1 MLAIEVLEGGRV
13 IDRLEISG
21 ESRRGGECVSERAFG
36 AVETSKGEGVR
47 GGGTCC
53 SWKTGSEMVGVTGGG
68 GRLREVRGG
77 PVMTSS
83 PILTFSTGGKEG
95 SSARGVGCSS
105 LAKPF
110 EMAPSGSCGFF
121 SIGVTTSSGSDSS
134 SFGVAAP
141 LSLETHS
148 SSSPSSEG
156 LAIENPILCFEL
168 TRGTGARRIAA
179 GLTCSLDWTL
189 TLLFVLD
196 TWPDPRPF
204 CGLRGQTR
212 RPARGR
218 DAHLQMKIPPGLIGV
233 FRGPRIL
240 LGELKVESELS
251 AAARRRPRVRAS
263 EAAAC
268 AMPFGGHG
276 G

>member
-1 MLAIEVLEGGRV
+1 MSGCGRRAWLAILAIEVVEGGRV
-13 IDRLEISG
+13 IERFEISG
-21 ESRRGGECVSERAFG
+21 ESRRGGECVSERAFTAG
-36 AVETSKGEGVR
+36 ETRWGEGVR
-47 GGGTCC
+47 GGNKCC
-53 SWKTGSEMVGVTGGG
+53 SWETGSEMVGVSGGG

-77 PVMTSS
+77 PVMTSWS
-83 PILTFSTGGKEG
+83 IFIFSTGGKEG

-110 EMAPSGSCGFF
+110 EMAPTGKCGFF
-121 SIGVTTSSGSDSS
+121 SIGVTTSSGSDS

-156 LAIENPILCFEL
+156 LAIENPILCLEL

-179 GLTCSLDWTL
+179 GLTCSLDWTR

-204 CGLRGQTR
+204 CHVWVRYVEGLEPER
-212 RPARGR
+212 RTSR
-218 DAHLQMKIPPGLIGV
+218 
-233 FRGPRIL
+233 
-240 LGELKVESELS
+240 
-251 AAARRRPRVRAS
+251 
-263 EAAAC
+263 
-268 AMPFGGHG
+268 
-276 G
+276 